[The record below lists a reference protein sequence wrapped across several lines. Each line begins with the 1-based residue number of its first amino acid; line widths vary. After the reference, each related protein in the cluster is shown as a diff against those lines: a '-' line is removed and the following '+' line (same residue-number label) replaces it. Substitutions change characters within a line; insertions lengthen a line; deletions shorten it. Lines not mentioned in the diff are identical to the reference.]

1 MDKNKREQFLS
12 KWNNKVLMSL
22 NILKTKPTAN
32 KIAFCLKNIKRKLTN
47 RQKSI
52 DKLFENRNK
61 TDNMLCFDELGID
74 CLTERR
80 FQIP

>member
-1 MDKNKREQFLS
+1 MHLEQERLNELEYLKDQADSEQNRFLS
-12 KWNNKVLMSL
+12 KKYKKE
-22 NILKTKPTAN
+22 IDKQTK
-32 KIAFCLKNIKRKLTN
+32 I
-47 RQKSI
+47 I